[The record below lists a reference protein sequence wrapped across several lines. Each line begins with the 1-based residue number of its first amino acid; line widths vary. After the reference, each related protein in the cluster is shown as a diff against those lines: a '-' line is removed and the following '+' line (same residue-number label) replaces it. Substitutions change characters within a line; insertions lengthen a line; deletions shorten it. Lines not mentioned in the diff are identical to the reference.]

1 MVPRTSAQSRH
12 ESFVSHYQS
21 GLIVLFKLQREKLT
35 MAARSKTDTGLQW
48 EVLTIKRPGL
58 TRDLPPGKEELMWVA
73 NSSTLIWGKRDA
85 VLVDTFLTTEQS
97 KTLLDWVVASGKN
110 LTTIYI
116 THGHGDHFFG
126 LASLLEHFPRARAV
140 AVPEVVEAMHAHL
153 SPAWI
158 ENFWRRLFPGEIPD
172 RLLVAE
178 PLEGNEFELE
188 GQKLVAVNTG
198 RTDTACSTC
207 LHIPSIG
214 LIVGGDAV
222 YNGIH
227 PYLGETDTQSRLEWI
242 STLDKLEALKPKT
255 VVAGHK
261 VPENDDDPRI
271 VGETRQYLRDFNRLN
286 TATTT
291 ARELY
296 DAMLEIYP
304 DRVNP
309 GSLWGAANISKKQAP
324 NKNGQRQSVSPG

>member
-1 MVPRTSAQSRH
+1 MTAIA
-12 ESFVSHYQS
+12 E
-21 GLIVLFKLQREKLT
+21 
-35 MAARSKTDTGLQW
+35 TDTDLRW
-48 EVLTIKRPGL
+48 DVLTIKRPGL
-58 TRDLPPGKEELMWVA
+58 TRDLPPGKEDLMWVA
-73 NSSTLIWGKRDA
+73 NSSTLIYGKRDA

-97 KTLLDWVVASGKN
+97 RTLLDWVLASGKN
-110 LTTIYI
+110 LIAIYI

-126 LASLLEHFPRARAV
+126 LASLLERFPRARAV
-140 AVPEVVEAMHAHL
+140 TGPEIVQAMHEQL

-158 ENFWRRLFPGEIPD
+158 ENFWRRLFPGEIPG

-178 PLEGNEFELE
+178 PLETNELELE
-188 GQKLVAVNTG
+188 GHKLVAVNTG
-198 RTDTACSTC
+198 RTDTAHSTC
-207 LHIPSIG
+207 LHVPSIG
-214 LIVGGDAV
+214 LIVGGDVV

-227 PYLGETDTQSRLEWI
+227 PYLGETDTPSRLEWI
-242 STLDKLEALKPKT
+242 STLDKLEGLKPRA

-271 VGETRQYLRDFNRLN
+271 IAETRQYLRDFNRLN
-286 TATTT
+286 GATAS

-309 GSLWGAANISKKQAP
+309 GSLWGAANIAKKPASAHSQE
-324 NKNGQRQSVSPG
+324 

>member
-1 MVPRTSAQSRH
+1 MSATYS
-12 ESFVSHYQS
+12 
-21 GLIVLFKLQREKLT
+21 
-35 MAARSKTDTGLQW
+35 TGNNLQW
-48 EVLTIKRPGL
+48 NVLTIKRPGL

-73 NSSTLIWGKRDA
+73 NSSTLIYGERDA
-85 VLVDTFLTTEQS
+85 VLVDTFLTTGQS
-97 KTLLDWVVASGKN
+97 QTLLDWVVASGKN
-110 LTTIYI
+110 LAAIYV

-126 LASLLEHFPRARAV
+126 LASLLERFPRAKAV
-140 AVPEVVEAMHAHL
+140 ATPEVVKAMREHL
-153 SPAWI
+153 SPSSI

-178 PLEGNEFELE
+178 PLENIELELE
-188 GQKLVAVNTG
+188 GHELVAVNTG
-198 RTDTACSTC
+198 RTDTAHSTC
-207 LHIPSIG
+207 LHVPSIG

-242 STLDKLEALKPKT
+242 STLDKLEALKPKA
-255 VVAGHK
+255 VIAGHK

-271 VGETRQYLRDFNRLN
+271 IDETRQYLRDFNRLN

-309 GSLWGAANISKKQAP
+309 GSLWGAANTAKKQA
-324 NKNGQRQSVSPG
+324 

>member
-1 MVPRTSAQSRH
+1 
-12 ESFVSHYQS
+12 
-21 GLIVLFKLQREKLT
+21 
-35 MAARSKTDTGLQW
+35 
-48 EVLTIKRPGL
+48 
-58 TRDLPPGKEELMWVA
+58 
-73 NSSTLIWGKRDA
+73 
-85 VLVDTFLTTEQS
+85 VDTFLTTEQS
-97 KTLLDWVVASGKN
+97 QTLSDWVVTSGKN
-110 LTTIYI
+110 LTRIYV

-126 LASLLEHFPRARAV
+126 LASLLERFPRAKAV
-140 AVPEVVEAMHAHL
+140 ATPEIVKAMSEQL
-153 SPAWI
+153 LPAWVD
-158 ENFWRRLFPGEIPD
+158 NFWRRLFPGEIPD

-178 PLEGNEFELE
+178 PLEDNELELE
-188 GQKLVAVNTG
+188 GHKLVAVNAG
-198 RTDTACSTC
+198 RTDTAHSTC
-207 LHIPSIG
+207 LYVPSIG

-227 PYLGETDTQSRLEWI
+227 PYLGETDTQGRLEWI
-242 STLDKLEALKPKT
+242 STLDKLEALKPKA

-271 VGETRQYLRDFNRLN
+271 IAETRQYLRDFNRLN

-309 GSLWGAANISKKQAP
+309 GSLWGAANTAKKQ
-324 NKNGQRQSVSPG
+324 S